1 MFKSCKNYTS
11 LSFTWG
17 NKDAINKGGNITLY
31 RMGNLHC
38 NIHSYINCNPIVSH
52 ACNEEIN
59 SSWMHLWFLKNEIL
73 QYDLWNLVRRNWK
86 TIAKDKWVTN
96 LFDWFTQGCIFS
108 RKIPPPPL
116 CSHTKY
122 ICAERKIF
130 CMTLYAELGKT
141 LFFNGKISIFLG
153 K

>member
-1 MFKSCKNYTS
+1 
-11 LSFTWG
+11 
-17 NKDAINKGGNITLY
+17 
-31 RMGNLHC
+31 MGNLHC

-108 RKIPPPPL
+108 RKITPPPCVP
-116 CSHTKY
+116 TQ
-122 ICAERKIF
+122 
-130 CMTLYAELGKT
+130 
-141 LFFNGKISIFLG
+141 SIFAQSG
-153 K
+153 KYFVWLYTLNWEKRFFLMEKLVFFGANSNEIDKINLLFHSSP